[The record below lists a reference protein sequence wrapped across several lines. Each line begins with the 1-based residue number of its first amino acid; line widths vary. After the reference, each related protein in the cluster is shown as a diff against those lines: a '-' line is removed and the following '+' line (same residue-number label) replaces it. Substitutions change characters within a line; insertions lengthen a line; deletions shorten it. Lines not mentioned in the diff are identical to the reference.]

1 MLCHVSYTL
10 PVVHI
15 LLVDDNETF
24 LYTGREL
31 LLRQRPTFVVDTVL
45 DAEKALFAIRTQDYD
60 VVVSDIR
67 LPRLDGIA
75 LLHECQHI
83 RPDTPVVLIS
93 GYGDMELEEKA
104 ARCGAYAFLHKPI
117 DADTFFSVVYRA
129 VLRAQLRRR
138 PEQVLGQD
146 SVWYPQA
153 VEQLRRRSGDI
164 ALRLEQAIHDD
175 KPTMKRRSSRSDL

>member
-1 MLCHVSYTL
+1 M
-10 PVVHI
+10 VHI

-45 DAEKALFAIRTQDYD
+45 DAEKALFAIRTHDYD

-67 LPRLDGIA
+67 LPRLDGLE
-75 LLHECQHI
+75 LLYECQQI
-83 RPDTPVVLIS
+83 RPDTPVILIT
-93 GYGDMELEEKA
+93 GYGDRELEEKA
-104 ARCGAYAFLHKPI
+104 ARCGAYAFLHKPVDV
-117 DADTFFSVVYRA
+117 DAFFSVVNRA

-153 VEQLRRRSGDI
+153 MEQLRRRSADI
-164 ALRLEQAIHDD
+164 AERLDQAIHGDTLMEEK
-175 KPTMKRRSSRSDL
+175 KPQR

>member
-1 MLCHVSYTL
+1 M
-10 PVVHI
+10 VHI

-31 LLRQRPTFVVDTVL
+31 LLREQPTFVVETVL
-45 DAEKALFAIRTQDYD
+45 DAEKALFEIRTHDYD

-67 LPRLDGIA
+67 LPRLDGIE
-75 LLHECQHI
+75 LLHECQQI
-83 RPDTPVVLIS
+83 RPDTPVVLIT

-104 ARCGAYAFLHKPI
+104 ARCGAYAFLHKPV
-117 DADTFFSVVYRA
+117 DADTFCSVVHRA

-138 PEQVLGQD
+138 PEQVLGED

-153 VEQLRRRSGDI
+153 MEQLRRRSIDI
-164 ALRLEQAIHDD
+164 AERLGHAIDGD
-175 KPTMKRRSSRSDL
+175 TSPSIQRRTPRSEI